1 MGKDFHRNDNS
12 SKLQYRTSY
21 WMPILFVLLLVAG
34 IRSLQ
39 TFFFLFSGEK
49 NFYSFCIILT
59 SNLCYFLYFLPLSLL
74 AKELILRYPFQRT
87 SHFKLIAIHTSVAVV
102 SFFLHQTIT
111 LTIDNFLWNAEWNTA
126 HLAYQFFNNP
136 AIWIEI
142 IVYGLFVLG
151 LYLHDYQERT
161 RLREMAASQLEVEL
175 MNSRLQELKNRLQPE
190 FLLGTLDSIAASVQ
204 IQKFNKANNI
214 LSTMS
219 DFLRETV
226 YASTDEWT
234 TIEKEIEFLQIFL
247 ELKSAQ
253 NGSEIILSSS
263 FDEITPLVKIP
274 KFTLQP
280 IVENILNFQTS
291 LPQQCIIIIEGT
303 TQNDASNILLKMPL
317 YSDSVQLNN
326 IEESLEFTQKRLN
339 TIFDCAGC
347 LTIKHS
353 SDNTFCVLLKIPNRS
368 KYPSLIEEEH
378 NDY

>member
-1 MGKDFHRNDNS
+1 MATDFYRNDNLS
-12 SKLQYRTSY
+12 NLQYRTSY
-21 WMPILFVLLLVAG
+21 WIPILFVLLLAAG

-49 NFYSFCIILT
+49 NLYSFCIVLT

-126 HLAYQFFNNP
+126 HLVYQFFNNP

-151 LYLHDYQERT
+151 LYLHDYQLRT
-161 RLREMAASQLEVEL
+161 REREMVASQLEVEL

-190 FLLGTLDSIAASVQ
+190 FLLGTLDSIAASVRS
-204 IQKFNKANNI
+204 QKFSRANNI

-226 YASTDEWT
+226 YSSADEWT

-247 ELKSAQ
+247 ELQSVQ
-253 NGSEIILSSS
+253 NGSEITLASS
-263 FDEITPLVKIP
+263 FDEITPLAKIP
-274 KFTLQP
+274 KFTIQP
-280 IVENILNFQTS
+280 IVENILNFQTA
-291 LPQQCIIIIEGT
+291 LPQQCTILIEGT
-303 TQNDASNILLKMPL
+303 TQNDVSNILLKMPL
-317 YSDSVQLNN
+317 FSDGVQLDD
-326 IEESLEFTQKRLN
+326 IEECLEFTQKRLN
-339 TIFDCAGC
+339 TIFDRAGC
-347 LTIKHS
+347 LTLEHS
-353 SDNTFCVLLKIPNRS
+353 SDNNLFISLKIPNHS
-368 KYPSLIEEEH
+368 KYPSLVEEEY
-378 NDY
+378 NGY